1 MAYVDFRS
9 ARWRK
14 SNVSGETGCVEV
26 ALGLPMVGVRDTKD
40 RGTGPILAFSPV
52 AWTSFLQGLA
62 CGDFTPDRMPS

>member
-1 MAYVDFRS
+1 MAHVDFRS

-40 RGTGPILAFSPV
+40 NGIGPVLAFTPE
-52 AWTSFLQGLA
+52 AWTSFLTGLTS
-62 CGDFTPDRMPS
+62 GDFTPDRIPN